1 MADKKISALTAA
13 TTPLAGTEVLPI
25 VQSGST
31 VKVANNDLRPKQIQS
46 NATSGVLQVAGPAA
60 AATRVMTT
68 PDANFTVARTDAA
81 QTFTGT
87 QDVNSGDIN
96 VKNGGNVGGAG
107 GLIGFG
113 ANNANGVMGLIKG
126 SLANTASGADQGSL
140 VMQTRPIG
148 AGLQALRDV
157 GVIGADGNITVSI
170 GNLVVGTA
178 GKGIDFSANT
188 HAAGMTSELLNY
200 YEEGTWT
207 PNSNFGWTD
216 SGTVTR
222 TGTYTRVGR
231 QVFVTI
237 KIATSGGGSVA
248 MNQANISNL
257 PYTAANPAIGGWGVV
272 SNYGATTQTQNVL
285 VDGAVMYFTG
295 SWPAVANYTYTA
307 TVTYTV

>member
-1 MADKKISALTAA
+1 MADLKISQLTGA

-25 VQSGST
+25 VQSSST
-31 VKVANNDLRPKQIQS
+31 KKVAVSDL
-46 NATSGVLQVAGPAA
+46 TAGRAVSAA
-60 AATRVMTT
+60 SLTT
-68 PDANFTVARTDAA
+68 
-81 QTFTGT
+81 TGT
-87 QDVNSGDIN
+87 IQGAIVNAISGTGDQLLIN
-96 VKNGGNVGGAG
+96 AKTNDGTA
-107 GLIGFG
+107 
-113 ANNANGVMGLIKG
+113 ANNAGIGLRANSSATAGSRFAQLWFDADGGNLSGGDYFLMTKNGNDGTIDLIQY
-126 SLANTASGADQGSL
+126 SNSAMRFAANY
-140 VMQTRPIG
+140 IG
-148 AGLQALRDV
+148 RAAIDLT
-157 GVIGADGNITVSI
+157 IGTTGNITFNT
-170 GNLVVGTA
+170 GNLVQGTA
-178 GKGIDFSANT
+178 GKGIDFSVNT

-222 TGTYTRVGR
+222 TGTYTRIGR

-237 KIATSGGGSVA
+237 KIAASGGGSVA